1 MTADVTPSGPDE
13 DAPVRR
19 DLVNGWLATINPI
32 TKRLVAERT
41 SYSSQLIP
49 VTPYVMVSC
58 IEAFLRYPDVVAT
71 IAAAME
77 PEEIGMEA
85 RRPGCQANSVFLW
98 GVANFFLIGRNVLRA
113 VDPAVDDGPNALDRA
128 HTVLDFWARTSR
140 AYRGG
145 DHLHAAEVDDRLDV
159 FDEDTVSALVAAAI
173 PVDDGRRDRIRRAN
187 ATIINHLFLLYFDT
201 RVGHGD
207 TGPYLLADGRKVI
220 IRDYYRLAESD
231 LAWSSVA
238 GGVPYGNLTAVLV
251 LEPGVEVRITDF
263 GTTVS
268 TPEDYLDHLSGFA
281 LFTSDG
287 VRPGQPLTPLSD
299 DEMDAVASTARVAQR
314 HHYRDIAAMGRDQR
328 IASGAYV
335 YFPFLRPFA
344 ELAGVADDIDWTCP
358 RDTPA
363 DLYPLVTADV
373 ETPTSD
379 PDADP
384 YPPFG

>member
-1 MTADVTPSGPDE
+1 MTTAITPSGPDE

-19 DLVNGWLATINPI
+19 DRVNGWLATINPI

-58 IEAFLRYPDVVAT
+58 VEAFLRYPDAVAVIT
-71 IAAAME
+71 AAME
-77 PEEIGMEA
+77 PEEIGVAA

-113 VDPAVDDGPNALDRA
+113 VDPSVDDAPNALDRA

-145 DHLHAAEVDDRLDV
+145 DHLHAAEVGDRLDV
-159 FDEDTVSALVAAAI
+159 FDEDTVSALVAAATT
-173 PVDDGRRDRIRRAN
+173 VDDGRRDRIRRAN

-207 TGPYLLADGRKVI
+207 TGPYHLDDGRTVI
-220 IRDYYRLAESD
+220 VRDYFRLAESD

-238 GGVPYGNLTAVLV
+238 AAVPHGSLTAVLV
-251 LEPGVEVRITDF
+251 LDPGVEVRITDF

-287 VRPGQPLTPLSD
+287 VGPGQPLVPVSD
-299 DEMDAVASTARVAQR
+299 DEMDIVASAARAAQR
-314 HHYRDIAAMGRDQR
+314 RHYRDIVAMDRDQR
-328 IASGAYV
+328 IACGAYV
-335 YFPFLRPFA
+335 YLTFLRPFA
-344 ELAGVADDIDWTCP
+344 ELAGVADEIDWACP

-373 ETPTSD
+373 EASQPD
-379 PDADP
+379 PDADI
-384 YPPFG
+384 YPHFD

>member
-287 VRPGQPLTPLSD
+287 VGPGQPLTPLSD
-299 DEMDAVASTARVAQR
+299 DEMDAVALAARVAQR
-314 HHYRDIAAMGRDQR
+314 RHYRDIAAMGRDQR
-328 IASGAYV
+328 IACGAYV
-335 YFPFLRPFA
+335 YFTFLRPFA

-363 DLYPLVTADV
+363 DLYPLITADV
-373 ETPTSD
+373 ETPPSD